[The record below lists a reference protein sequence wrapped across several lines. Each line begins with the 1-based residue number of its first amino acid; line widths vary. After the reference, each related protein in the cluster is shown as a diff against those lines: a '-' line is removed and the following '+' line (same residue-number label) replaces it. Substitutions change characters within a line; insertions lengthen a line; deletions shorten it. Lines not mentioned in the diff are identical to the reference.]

1 MIHIK
6 KTMCVCAVILA
17 VISRISPVFGAF
29 EYIGLGWPAATAN
42 IKVLGQHPHQFV
54 VNPALM
60 ESGLCPQISLSY
72 QNPFQSLDLQA
83 GSVTIYNSIWQRP
96 YIHSLEYFG
105 DEQYSELKF
114 INGTTWKLE
123 EGFRVGVT
131 VNYHRLA
138 ITGFNCRQGVTLSL
152 GSYAELSDQ
161 IKVGSVVEH
170 AIQWGQ
176 NISLPQKFQMGGQ
189 YEMGPAKIVLAL
201 EKESALPVEA
211 CLGLLISSGSLLQ
224 IGVGY
229 RDLSGMMS
237 AGWRMRTQR
246 ISLHYACVMH
256 PLLPV
261 SHGFGL
267 ELILP

>member
-6 KTMCVCAVILA
+6 KMMCVYAVVIAVIT
-17 VISRISPVFGAF
+17 RISPVFGAF
-29 EYIGLGWPAATAN
+29 EYNGLGWPAATAN
-42 IKVLGQHPHQFV
+42 IRVLGQHPQQFS

-60 ESGLCPQISLSY
+60 NIGHQPQISFSY

-83 GSVTIYNSIWQRP
+83 GSLSIKSSIWQRS

-105 DEQYSELKF
+105 DEQYSEVKL

-123 EGFRVGVT
+123 KGFSVGMT
-131 VNYHRLA
+131 LNYQCLSMS
-138 ITGFNCRQGVTLSL
+138 GFNRRQGGSLSL
-152 GSYAELSDQ
+152 SSYAELSDQ

-170 AIQWGQ
+170 VIQWGQ
-176 NISLPQKFQMGGQ
+176 DISLPQNFQIGGQ
-189 YEMGPAKIVLAL
+189 YEFGPATITVAL
-201 EKESALPVEA
+201 EKESALPVET
-211 CLGLLISSGSLLQ
+211 CLGLLISSGSFWQ

-237 AGWRMRTQR
+237 AGWRIRTQR
-246 ISLHYACVMH
+246 IAFHYACVMH
-256 PLLPV
+256 PYLPV